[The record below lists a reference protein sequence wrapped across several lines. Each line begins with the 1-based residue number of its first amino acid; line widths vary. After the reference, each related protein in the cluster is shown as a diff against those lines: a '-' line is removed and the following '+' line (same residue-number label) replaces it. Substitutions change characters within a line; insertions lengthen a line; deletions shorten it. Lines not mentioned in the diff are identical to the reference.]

1 MRKWQE
7 KGERRGEDHHGVSC
21 CSLEAA
27 SSHATLLVVFFSC
40 TTSRSINLLIQD
52 LAQESAAYAGQ
63 HGDGESVTMVALL
76 SSGEQINRGTLIL
89 WFLELFMSQETTL
102 VWTPG
107 IGALFTQKGT
117 PDHPGGAQRRAE
129 AMQAL

>member
-52 LAQESAAYAGQ
+52 LAQESAAYAGR
-63 HGDGESVTMVALL
+63 HGDA
-76 SSGEQINRGTLIL
+76 
-89 WFLELFMSQETTL
+89 QETTL
-102 VWTPG
+102 VWTPD

>member
-52 LAQESAAYAGQ
+52 LAQESAAYAGR

-89 WFLELFMSQETTL
+89 WFLELFMCYLNCGKELTL
-102 VWTPG
+102 QL
-107 IGALFTQKGT
+107 ICIMALSDF
-117 PDHPGGAQRRAE
+117 
-129 AMQAL
+129 L